1 MLHPQERKNNINK
14 LFLLI
19 TIIVGLLTVSCSHD
33 EPTFGSSDHIHT
45 TWSGTDVSYEDGD
58 KIESV
63 SFIVTFLTESEG
75 KYIFV
80 DENGSPTG
88 DGHFTYNIDGN
99 MITFNGAIVGNW
111 TIIERTKDTIILR
124 AFLPKEHKM
133 YLNRIT
139 EETHY

>member
-1 MLHPQERKNNINK
+1 MNK
-14 LFLLI
+14 LISFIAIVVALLS
-19 TIIVGLLTVSCSHD
+19 VSCSNDD
-33 EPTFGSSDHIHT
+33 EPTFGSKDLIHT
-45 TWSGTDVSYEDGD
+45 TWLGKDVCYEDGQE
-58 KIESV
+58 IASV

-88 DGHFTYNIDGN
+88 DGHFTYNIDGD

-111 TIIERTKDTIILR
+111 TIIERTKDNIILR

-133 YLNRIT
+133 YLKLVV
-139 EETHY
+139 

>member
-1 MLHPQERKNNINK
+1 MNK

-33 EPTFGSSDHIHT
+33 EPTFGSSDLIHT
-45 TWSGTDVSYEDGD
+45 TWSGTDVCYEDGD
-58 KIESV
+58 EIASV

>member
-1 MLHPQERKNNINK
+1 MNK
-14 LFLLI
+14 LISFVAIVVALLS
-19 TIIVGLLTVSCSHD
+19 VSCSNDD
-33 EPTFGSSDHIHT
+33 EPTFGSKDLIHT
-45 TWSGTDVSYEDGD
+45 TWSGKDVCYEDGQE
-58 KIESV
+58 IASV

-88 DGHFTYNIDGN
+88 DGHFTYNIDGD
-99 MITFNGAIVGNW
+99 MMTFNGAIVGNW

>member
-1 MLHPQERKNNINK
+1 MNK
-14 LFLLI
+14 LISFIAIVVALLS
-19 TIIVGLLTVSCSHD
+19 VSCSHD
-33 EPTFGSSDHIHT
+33 DEPTMGSKDLIHT
-45 TWSGTDVSYEDGD
+45 TWSGKDVCYEDGQE
-58 KIESV
+58 IASV

-80 DENGSPTG
+80 DENGNPTG
-88 DGHFTYNIDGN
+88 DGHFTYSIDGD
-99 MITFNGAIVGNW
+99 MMTFNGAIVGNW

>member
-1 MLHPQERKNNINK
+1 MNK
-14 LFLLI
+14 LISFVAIVVALLS
-19 TIIVGLLTVSCSHD
+19 VSCSNDD
-33 EPTFGSSDHIHT
+33 EPTFGSKDLIHT
-45 TWSGTDVSYEDGD
+45 TWSGKDVCYEDGQE
-58 KIESV
+58 IASV

-80 DENGSPTG
+80 DENGNPTG
-88 DGHFTYNIDGN
+88 DGHFTYSIDGD
-99 MITFNGAIVGNW
+99 MMTFNGAIVGNW